1 MLTFN
6 VDPQL
11 THSFG
16 WQELEKIEAFKS
28 SVESLSNSLRM
39 PRDICLDIT
48 SEETER
54 QGTTIYEMVAKVEG
68 ETVYSR
74 NFRQTT
80 VDSFRPSNYSF
91 RELLEKIMSTQVID
105 GLLPLDWVEL
115 LEVSGLPCPRN
126 ISHKLLPGVKISS
139 DGAIEK
145 SSWSGVCEDIYLT
158 EADSQKWKVCFVNGD
173 TFYIPPSGW
182 TAEVKSL
189 EEIAAKAAAAESQR
203 ADASLAAAQ
212 KYVGWVVSSVA
223 GSEIT
228 LTSPTG
234 ETVGIRASHEVWD
247 YGEMSQSWL
256 VIGGDRLS
264 S

>member
-1 MLTFN
+1 MITFN

-11 THSFG
+11 TQTFP
-16 WQELEKIEAFKS
+16 WQELEKIEAFKA
-28 SVESLSNSLRM
+28 SVMSLSSDVPIPCN
-39 PRDICLDIT
+39 ICIDIT
-48 SEETER
+48 SEHDER
-54 QGTTIYEMVAKVEG
+54 SNTAVYEMVARVGG
-68 ETVYSR
+68 ERVYSR
-74 NFRQTT
+74 AYSLAP
-80 VDSFRPSNYSF
+80 VDSFRMSNHSF
-91 RELLEKIMSTQVID
+91 RELLEKIVVTQVID

-115 LEVSGLPCPRN
+115 LEVSDLPCPRS
-126 ISHKLLPGVKISS
+126 IEHKLLPGVKSYS

-145 SSWSGVCEDIYLT
+145 SSWSGLCEDIYLT

-189 EEIAAKAAAAESQR
+189 EEIADKAAAAESQR
-203 ADASLAAAQ
+203 SDESLAAAQ
-212 KYVGWVVSSVA
+212 RYVGWVVSSVV

-228 LTSPTG
+228 LTSPAG

-256 VIGGDRLS
+256 IIGGDRLS

>member
-16 WQELEKIEAFKS
+16 WQELEKIEAFKT
-28 SVESLSNSLRM
+28 SVVSLSSDVRI
-39 PRDICLDIT
+39 PGDVCIDIT
-48 SEETER
+48 SEHNER
-54 QGTTIYEMVAKVEG
+54 FNTAVYEMVAKVRG
-68 ETVYSR
+68 ERVYSR
-74 NFRQTT
+74 DYRQAT
-80 VDSFRPSNYSF
+80 VDSFRLSNYSF
-91 RELLEKIMSTQVID
+91 RELLGKIVVTQVID
-105 GLLPLDWVEL
+105 GLLPLSWVEL

-126 ISHKLLPGVKISS
+126 ISHKLLPGVKSSS

-145 SSWSGVCEDIYLT
+145 SSWSGICEDIYLT
-158 EADSQKWKVCFVNGD
+158 EADSQRWKVCFVNGD

-189 EEIAAKAAAAESQR
+189 EEIAASDAAAESQR
-203 ADASLAAAQ
+203 ADASLVAAQ
-212 KYVGWVVSSVA
+212 KYVGWVVSSVV

-228 LTSPTG
+228 LTSPAG
-234 ETVGIRASHEVWD
+234 KTVGIRASHEVWD

-256 VIGGDRLS
+256 VIDGDRLS